1 MKNSKKIIA
10 LLLMLAMMFLAAG
23 CGETSQSA
31 AQSQQ
36 PKEQEPAA
44 EEEPSTPAA
53 EEQTEAEF
61 ISPDGW
67 RIIYDP
73 RLVECSESGSNGA
86 LFIYTGESAGA
97 NLVEVFYVPDK
108 QPEEALYDLTSS
120 WGDQAD
126 ITRSEGIFPGTDDKW
141 GYWRFLPMEKNYGT
155 SRTAIAGQYHS
166 GSLLFDISSSMG
178 EDEAQNMLVS
188 DTLSGIIDSI
198 TYPDGFGPQDM
209 YSYYPG
215 VYRQVGGETDYSVVL
230 KDDHTGWLHFQDSK
244 DILWGSVELTDV
256 LGSFSYEFTIEGDS
270 LYVNMDGDW
279 VEFEREVSAED
290 YPGNWAEK
298 ISERVVISITPAEED
313 GWFDV
318 LVTWREDLPQK
329 DVYTMKAQYQTDGSL
344 YYEDC
349 LYVIRTFGE
358 DGSYED
364 EEQYRD
370 GSGLFWYDRDEEVL
384 YWTDYEVEDKEER
397 VQTFIRV
404 DYEI

>member
-1 MKNSKKIIA
+1 M
-10 LLLMLAMMFLAAG
+10 
-23 CGETSQSA
+23 
-31 AQSQQ
+31 
-36 PKEQEPAA
+36 
-44 EEEPSTPAA
+44 
-53 EEQTEAEF
+53 
-61 ISPDGW
+61 
-67 RIIYDP
+67 
-73 RLVECSESGSNGA
+73 
-86 LFIYTGESAGA
+86 
-97 NLVEVFYVPDK
+97 
-108 QPEEALYDLTSS
+108 
-120 WGDQAD
+120 
-126 ITRSEGIFPGTDDKW
+126 
-141 GYWRFLPMEKNYGT
+141 
-155 SRTAIAGQYHS
+155 
-166 GSLLFDISSSMG
+166 
-178 EDEAQNMLVS
+178 
-188 DTLSGIIDSI
+188 
-198 TYPDGFGPQDM
+198 
-209 YSYYPG
+209 
-215 VYRQVGGETDYSVVL
+215 
-230 KDDHTGWLHFQDSK
+230 
-244 DILWGSVELTDV
+244 

-290 YPGNWAEK
+290 YLGNWAEK